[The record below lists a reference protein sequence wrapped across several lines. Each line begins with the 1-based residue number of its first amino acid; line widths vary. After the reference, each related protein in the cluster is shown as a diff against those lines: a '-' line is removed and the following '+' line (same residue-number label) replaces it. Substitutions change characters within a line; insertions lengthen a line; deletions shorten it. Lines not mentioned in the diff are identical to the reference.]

1 MQTGYLDCLSG
12 ISGDMMLGALV
23 DAGVPLE
30 LLNEAVR
37 SLDLPGVSLSSEIV
51 HRCGFRA
58 VKIHVNAPHEHA
70 HRHLQTILDIIGKSS
85 VLTPSQK
92 ATAGR
97 LFHRIA
103 EVEAKVHGQPIE
115 QVHFHEVGAVDSIAD
130 IVATVVGLDF
140 LRLDS
145 LTASPVPTGCGTVR
159 IAHGTCSV
167 PAPATAELLAGIPIA
182 PSNIPF
188 ELTTPTGAAILAEF
202 VKSYG
207 LMPAMAV
214 QKIGIGA
221 GTKDFKEQPNILR
234 LILGEPVEIPAHD
247 HSHSHS
253 HSHDHEHI
261 QPSAVS
267 SRQSASCEEFI
278 WKLETNLD
286 DISGE
291 ILGYALEKLW
301 VPEVLDVYTT
311 AIQMKKGRPAVMLT
325 VLCRDEAVPEV
336 ERILF
341 TETSTLG
348 IRKSQVQRTYLKREP
363 STAATPWG
371 EVAGKIATLPDG
383 LQRFTPEYE
392 AAKNIAEANH
402 VPLQTVYSAAVE
414 NRIP

>member
-23 DAGVPLE
+23 DVGVPLE
-30 LLNEAVR
+30 LLNDAVR
-37 SLDLPGVSLSSEIV
+37 SLQLPGVSLSAETV
-51 HRCGFRA
+51 RRCGFRA
-58 VKIHVNAPHEHA
+58 AKIHVHAPHEHA
-70 HRHLQTILDIIGKSS
+70 HRHLHAILEIIEKSS
-85 VLTPSQK
+85 LLTPKQK

-103 EVEAKVHGQPIE
+103 EVEAKVHGQSIE

-140 LRLDS
+140 LNLDS

-159 IAHGTCSV
+159 IAHGVCSV

-207 LMPAMAV
+207 SMPAMTV

-221 GTKDFKEQPNILR
+221 GTKDFHEQPNVLR
-234 LILGEPVEIPAHD
+234 LILGEAID
-247 HSHSHS
+247 S
-253 HSHDHEHI
+253 
-261 QPSAVS
+261 PSAVCRLPS
-267 SRQSASCEEFI
+267 EHI

-286 DISGE
+286 DMSGE
-291 ILGYALEKLW
+291 ILGFVLEKLW
-301 VPEVLDVYTT
+301 IPEVLDVYTT
-311 AIQMKKGRPAVMLT
+311 PIQMKKGRPAITLT
-325 VLCRDEAVPEV
+325 VLCREEVVCEV

-348 IRKSQVQRTYLKREP
+348 IRKSQVQRTYLKREA
-363 STAATPWG
+363 STASTPWG
-371 EVAGKIATLPDG
+371 EIAGKIAILPNG
-383 LQRFTPEYE
+383 SQRFTPEYE
-392 AAKNIAEANH
+392 SAKAIAVANG
-402 VPLQTVYSAAVE
+402 VPLQTVMRLAE
-414 NRIP
+414 RGD

>member
-1 MQTGYLDCLSG
+1 MQTGYLQAGYLNCLSG

-30 LLNEAVR
+30 LLDSAVR

-51 HRCGFRA
+51 RRSGFRA

-70 HRHLQTILDIIGKSS
+70 HRHLHTIIEIIEKSS
-85 VLTPSQK
+85 VLTPGQK

-97 LFHRIA
+97 LFRRIA
-103 EVEAKVHGQPIE
+103 EVEAKVHGQEIE
-115 QVHFHEVGAVDSIAD
+115 QIHFHEVGAVDSIAD

-140 LRLDS
+140 LKLDS

-159 IAHGTCSV
+159 IAHGICSV

-207 LMPAMAV
+207 PMPAMILRKTGV
-214 QKIGIGA
+214 GA

-234 LILGEPVEIPAHD
+234 LILGEPVDLSSAVCRL
-247 HSHSHS
+247 
-253 HSHDHEHI
+253 
-261 QPSAVS
+261 PSAVCHVS
-267 SRQSASCEEFI
+267 EETI

-286 DISGE
+286 DINGE

-301 VPEVLDVYTT
+301 TAEVLDVYTT
-311 AIQMKKGRPAVMLT
+311 AIQMKKGRPAVILT
-325 VLCRDEAVPEV
+325 VLCREEAVCEV

-348 IRKSQVQRTYLKREP
+348 IRKTQMQRSYLLREP
-363 STAATPWG
+363 STATTPWG
-371 EVAGKIATLPDG
+371 EVAGKIAVLPDG
-383 LQRFTPEYE
+383 SRRFTPEYE
-392 AAKNIAEANH
+392 SAKSIAEANH
-402 VPLQTVYSAAVE
+402 IPLQTVYHAISQSHQSE
-414 NRIP
+414 PCTK